1 MESQRSGNLAAEDSP
16 SGLGRTLGKRV
27 GGNPSR
33 VRISHPPQRPGHG
46 RPAIR
51 TGRVGLALSATSV
64 ALVAATAALGP
75 SVTVPV
81 RDGGGF
87 PPYAAT
93 AHPSPAT
100 VTALLIAAAII
111 GALGVLLCRRALRAG
126 WRPRARPLVLAGCLI
141 AVALT
146 FVPHIGSAD
155 PESYAAYGREAAIGI
170 DPYAGDPS
178 ALAARGDP
186 YGGIVEPPWQH
197 TPSVYGPLATLEQDA
212 AARIAGDHPRTAVWL
227 LNVVGAG
234 AFIA

>member
-1 MESQRSGNLAAEDSP
+1 MATRRSGNLAAEDSP

-33 VRISHPPQRPGHG
+33 VRISHPPQRPGGHG

-81 RDGGGF
+81 RHGGGF

-100 VTALLIAAAII
+100 VTTLLIAAAIL
-111 GALGVLLCRRALRAG
+111 GATGLLLSWLALRRG
-126 WRPRARPLVLAGCLI
+126 WRPSIRPIVLAGCCA
-141 AVALT
+141 AVLLCLL
-146 FVPHIGSAD
+146 PHIGSAD

-186 YGGIVEPPWQH
+186 YGAIVEAPWQH

-212 AARIAGDHPRTAVWL
+212 AARIAGND
-227 LNVVGAG
+227 
-234 AFIA
+234 